1 MHRRTSGHVSVVYQS
16 IALCCLVASG
26 AWGTVQEGF
35 ANNVDTHTGGCGPNG
50 TTLTTTTT
58 TTSVATGHSD
68 LPEPFHRG
76 RDRRYVLNYPVN
88 GGVAKV
94 LFGFVAPVR
103 FHHKLKRSIN
113 LGINLQANYR
123 ILPDIIFPHPESV
136 WKNRYNDDAYIDTG
150 RRQLYQLLEKL
161 LAGTPGGNAGSNATA
176 RARNCL
182 LRTICEIADTPLT
195 HNGMVGE
202 LMDVVF
208 TPGDTDELADEY
220 KMARRYGANGVDCSR
235 LYDACPWGHGILD
248 TITALHW

>member
-1 MHRRTSGHVSVVYQS
+1 MHHRCFGHVSVVYHS

-26 AWGTVQEGF
+26 ARGTVQEP
-35 ANNVDTHTGGCGPNG
+35 ANNVLETQRVEWANG
-50 TTLTTTTT
+50 TTLTT
-58 TTSVATGHSD
+58 VPWD
-68 LPEPFHRG
+68 LPSVHRG

-94 LFGFVAPVR
+94 VFGFIAPVR

-113 LGINLQANYR
+113 LGLNLQANYR
-123 ILPDIIFPHPESV
+123 ILPNIIFPHPESV
-136 WKNRYNDDAYIDTG
+136 WKNRFADGASYVDTS

-161 LAGTPGGNAGSNATA
+161 LAGTGGTVSTSTGSSRT
-176 RARNCL
+176 ARNCL

-208 TPGDTDELADEY
+208 TPGDTDELAEEY

-235 LYDACPWGHGILD
+235 VYDECPWGHGILD